1 MNDRLDLI
9 NQLNSIHDSDIR
21 QATFIPNYRNIIA
34 LIHATQVLLLPELH
48 VRNESNEAAQLN
60 ASLNAND
67 SLNTDNSLNTVA
79 SNALSTVERI
89 IFHELQSYTSN
100 SIKIREICNQFI
112 NTLPAIK
119 KLLLTDIQ
127 AIYEGDPACTS
138 KVEVTLAYPG
148 FYAMLIHRTA
158 HALYELNV
166 PLIPR
171 LMSEYAHRKTGIDIH
186 PGAKIG
192 AYFCIDHGTGIVIG
206 ETTVIGEHV
215 KLYQGVTLGAKS
227 FALDENGNPVKGGK
241 RHPNIG
247 NNVVI
252 YANATILGGETTI
265 GSGSTIAANAW
276 INRSI
281 PANTTYHFPKA

>member
-1 MNDRLDLI
+1 MNEHLDLI
-9 NQLNSIHDSDIR
+9 NKLNSIHDSDIR
-21 QATFIPNYRNIIA
+21 QATFIPNYHNIIA

-48 VRNESNEAAQLN
+48 ARNVSNDTAQLN
-60 ASLNAND
+60 ATLD
-67 SLNTDNSLNTVA
+67 TVT
-79 SNALSTVERI
+79 SNALDTIERI

-100 SIKIREICNQFI
+100 SIKIQETCNQFI
-112 NTLPAIK
+112 HKLPAIK

-227 FALDENGNPVKGGK
+227 FALDENGNPIKGGK

-265 GSGSTIAANAW
+265 GSGSIIAANAW

-281 PANTTYHFPKA
+281 PANTTYHFPKV

>member
-1 MNDRLDLI
+1 MSDRLDLI
-9 NQLNSIHDSDIR
+9 NQLNSINDSDIR

-34 LIHATQVLLLPELH
+34 LIHATQALLLPELH
-48 VRNESNEAAQLN
+48 VRNESNETTQLN
-60 ASLNAND
+60 ASLNNNA
-67 SLNTDNSLNTVA
+67 SLNTVT
-79 SNALSTVERI
+79 SNALDTIERI
-89 IFHELQSYTSN
+89 IFHELQCYTSN
-100 SIKIREICNQFI
+100 TIKIRETCNKFI
-112 NTLPAIK
+112 NTLPTIK

-127 AIYEGDPACTS
+127 AMYEGDPACKS

-148 FYAMLIHRTA
+148 FYAILIHRTA

>member
-1 MNDRLDLI
+1 MSDRLDLI
-9 NQLNSIHDSDIR
+9 NQLNSINDSDIR

-34 LIHATQVLLLPELH
+34 LIHATQALLLPELH
-48 VRNESNEAAQLN
+48 VRNESNDATQLN
-60 ASLNAND
+60 ASLNNNA
-67 SLNTDNSLNTVA
+67 SLNTVT
-79 SNALSTVERI
+79 SNALDTIERI
-89 IFHELQSYTSN
+89 IFHELQCYTSN
-100 SIKIREICNQFI
+100 TIKIRETCNQFI
-112 NTLPAIK
+112 NTLPTIK

-127 AIYEGDPACTS
+127 AMYEGDPACTS

-227 FALDENGNPVKGGK
+227 FALDENRNPVKGGK

>member
-1 MNDRLDLI
+1 MNEHLDLI
-9 NQLNSIHDSDIR
+9 NKLNSIHDSDIR

-34 LIHATQVLLLPELH
+34 LIHATQALLLPELYA
-48 VRNESNEAAQLN
+48 RNVSNDTTQLN
-60 ASLNAND
+60 A
-67 SLNTDNSLNTVA
+67 TLNTVT
-79 SNALSTVERI
+79 SNALDTIERI

-100 SIKIREICNQFI
+100 SIKIRETCNQFI
-112 NTLPAIK
+112 HKLPAIK

-227 FALDENGNPVKGGK
+227 FALDNCGNPVKGGK

-247 NNVVI
+247 DNVVI

-265 GSGSTIAANAW
+265 GSGSIIAANAW

-281 PANTTYHFPKA
+281 PANKTYHFPKA

>member
-21 QATFIPNYRNIIA
+21 QATFIPNYRNTIA

>member
-1 MNDRLDLI
+1 MSDRLDLI
-9 NQLNSIHDSDIR
+9 NQLNSINDSDIR

-34 LIHATQVLLLPELH
+34 LIHAAQALLLPELH
-48 VRNESNEAAQLN
+48 VRNESNETTQLN
-60 ASLNAND
+60 ASLNNNA
-67 SLNTDNSLNTVA
+67 SLNTVT
-79 SNALSTVERI
+79 SNALETIERI
-89 IFHELQSYTSN
+89 IFHELQCYTSN
-100 SIKIREICNQFI
+100 TIKIRETCNKFI
-112 NTLPAIK
+112 NTLPTIK

-127 AIYEGDPACTS
+127 AMYEGDPACTS

>member
-1 MNDRLDLI
+1 MSDRLDLI

-34 LIHATQVLLLPELH
+34 LIHATQSLLLPELH
-48 VRNESNEAAQLN
+48 VRNLSNDTTQLN
-60 ASLNAND
+60 I
-67 SLNTDNSLNTVA
+67 SLNTVT
-79 SNALSTVERI
+79 SNALDTIERI
-89 IFHELQSYTSN
+89 IFHELQSYTN
-100 SIKIREICNQFI
+100 DAVKIRETCNQFI
-112 NTLPAIK
+112 NTLPTIK

-227 FALDENGNPVKGGK
+227 FALDEDGNPVKGGK

-265 GSGSTIAANAW
+265 GSGSIIAANAW

>member
-34 LIHATQVLLLPELH
+34 LIHATQALLLPELH
-48 VRNESNEAAQLN
+48 VRNLSNDTTQLN
-60 ASLNAND
+60 
-67 SLNTDNSLNTVA
+67 TSLNTVTL
-79 SNALSTVERI
+79 NALDTIERI
-89 IFHELQSYTSN
+89 IFHELQSYTN
-100 SIKIREICNQFI
+100 DAAKIRETCNQFI
-112 NTLPAIK
+112 NTLPTIK

-127 AIYEGDPACTS
+127 AMYEGDPACTS

-227 FALDENGNPVKGGK
+227 FALDEDGNPVKGGK

-265 GSGSTIAANAW
+265 GSGSIIAANAW

>member
-1 MNDRLDLI
+1 MSDRLDLI
-9 NQLNSIHDSDIR
+9 NQLNSINDSDIR

-34 LIHATQVLLLPELH
+34 LIHATQALLLPELH

-60 ASLNAND
+60 ASLNNNA
-67 SLNTDNSLNTVA
+67 SLNTIA
-79 SNALSTVERI
+79 SNALDTIERI
-89 IFHELQSYTSN
+89 IFHELQCYTSN
-100 SIKIREICNQFI
+100 TIKIRETCDQFI
-112 NTLPAIK
+112 NTLPTIK

-127 AIYEGDPACTS
+127 AMHEGDPACTS

-206 ETTVIGEHV
+206 ETAVIGEHV

-227 FALDENGNPVKGGK
+227 FALDNCGNPVKGGK

>member
-1 MNDRLDLI
+1 MSDRLDLI
-9 NQLNSIHDSDIR
+9 NQLNSINDSDIR

-34 LIHATQVLLLPELH
+34 LIHATQALLLPELH
-48 VRNESNEAAQLN
+48 VRNESNETTQLN
-60 ASLNAND
+60 ASLNNNA
-67 SLNTDNSLNTVA
+67 SLNTVT
-79 SNALSTVERI
+79 SNALETIERI
-89 IFHELQSYTSN
+89 IFHELQCYTSN
-100 SIKIREICNQFI
+100 TIKIQETCNKFI
-112 NTLPAIK
+112 NTLPTIK

-127 AIYEGDPACTS
+127 AMYEGDPACTS

>member
-1 MNDRLDLI
+1 MSDRLDLI
-9 NQLNSIHDSDIR
+9 NQLNSINDSDIR

-34 LIHATQVLLLPELH
+34 LIHATQALLLPELH
-48 VRNESNEAAQLN
+48 VRNESNETTQLN
-60 ASLNAND
+60 ASLNNNA
-67 SLNTDNSLNTVA
+67 SLNTVT
-79 SNALSTVERI
+79 SNALETIERI
-89 IFHELQSYTSN
+89 IFHELQCYTSN
-100 SIKIREICNQFI
+100 TIKIRETCNKFI
-112 NTLPAIK
+112 NTLPTIK

-127 AIYEGDPACTS
+127 AMYEGDPACTS

>member
-1 MNDRLDLI
+1 MSDRLDLI
-9 NQLNSIHDSDIR
+9 NQLNSINDSDIR

-34 LIHATQVLLLPELH
+34 LIHATQALLLPELH
-48 VRNESNEAAQLN
+48 VRNESNETTQLN
-60 ASLNAND
+60 ASLNNNA
-67 SLNTDNSLNTVA
+67 SLNTVT
-79 SNALSTVERI
+79 SNALDTIERI
-89 IFHELQSYTSN
+89 IFHELQCYTSN
-100 SIKIREICNQFI
+100 TIKIRETCNKFI
-112 NTLPAIK
+112 NTLPTIK

-127 AIYEGDPACTS
+127 AMYEGDPACTS

>member
-1 MNDRLDLI
+1 MSDRLDLI

-21 QATFIPNYRNIIA
+21 QAKFIPNYRNIIA
-34 LIHATQVLLLPELH
+34 LIHATQALLLPELH
-48 VRNESNEAAQLN
+48 VRNESNETTQLN
-60 ASLNAND
+60 ASLNNNA
-67 SLNTDNSLNTVA
+67 SLNTVT
-79 SNALSTVERI
+79 SNALDTIERI
-89 IFHELQSYTSN
+89 IFHELQCYTSN
-100 SIKIREICNQFI
+100 TIQIRETCNKFI
-112 NTLPAIK
+112 NTLPTIK

-127 AIYEGDPACTS
+127 AMYEGDPACTS

>member
-34 LIHATQVLLLPELH
+34 LIHATQVLLFPELH
-48 VRNESNEAAQLN
+48 VRNESNDATQL
-60 ASLNAND
+60 ND
-67 SLNTDNSLNTVA
+67 SLNTDNSLNTIA
-79 SNALSTVERI
+79 SNALNTIERI
-89 IFHELQSYTSN
+89 IFHELQCYTSN
-100 SIKIREICNQFI
+100 TIKIRETCNQFI
-112 NTLPAIK
+112 NTLPTIK

-127 AIYEGDPACTS
+127 AIYEGDPACIS

-227 FALDENGNPVKGGK
+227 FALDDCGNPVKGGK

-265 GSGSTIAANAW
+265 GSGSIIAANAW

>member
-60 ASLNAND
+60 ASLN
-67 SLNTDNSLNTVA
+67 TDNSLNTVT
-79 SNALSTVERI
+79 SNALDTIERI
-89 IFHELQSYTSN
+89 IFHELQAYTSN
-100 SIKIREICNQFI
+100 AAEIRETCNQFI
-112 NTLPAIK
+112 NTLPTIK

-127 AIYEGDPACTS
+127 AMYEGDPACTS

-206 ETTVIGEHV
+206 ETAVIGEHV

-227 FALDENGNPVKGGK
+227 FALDNCGNPVKGGK

>member
-1 MNDRLDLI
+1 MNDHLDLI
-9 NQLNSIHDSDIR
+9 SKLNSINDSDIR

-34 LIHATQVLLLPELH
+34 LIHATQALLLPELH
-48 VRNESNEAAQLN
+48 VRNLSNDTTQLN
-60 ASLNAND
+60 
-67 SLNTDNSLNTVA
+67 TSLNTVT
-79 SNALSTVERI
+79 SNALDTIERI
-89 IFHELQSYTSN
+89 IFHELQAYTSN
-100 SIKIREICNQFI
+100 AAEIRETCNQFI

-127 AIYEGDPACTS
+127 AMYEGDPACTS

-227 FALDENGNPVKGGK
+227 FALDENGNPVKSGK

-247 NNVVI
+247 DNVVI

-265 GSGSTIAANAW
+265 GSGSIIAANAW

-281 PANTTYHFPKA
+281 PANTTYHFPKV

>member
-1 MNDRLDLI
+1 MSDRLDLI
-9 NQLNSIHDSDIR
+9 NQLNSINDSNIR

-34 LIHATQVLLLPELH
+34 LIHATQVLFLPELH
-48 VRNESNEAAQLN
+48 EHNLSNDTTQLN
-60 ASLNAND
+60 A
-67 SLNTDNSLNTVA
+67 TLNTVT
-79 SNALSTVERI
+79 SNALDTIERI
-89 IFHELQSYTSN
+89 IFHELQSYTN
-100 SIKIREICNQFI
+100 DAVKIRETCNQFI
-112 NTLPAIK
+112 NTLPTIK

-127 AIYEGDPACTS
+127 AMYEGDPACTS

-227 FALDENGNPVKGGK
+227 FALDDDGNPIKGGK

-247 NNVVI
+247 DNVVI

-265 GSGSTIAANAW
+265 GSGSIIAANAW
-276 INRSI
+276 INRSV

>member
-1 MNDRLDLI
+1 MNEHLDLI
-9 NQLNSIHDSDIR
+9 NKLNSIHDSDIR
-21 QATFIPNYRNIIA
+21 QATFIPNYHNIIA

-48 VRNESNEAAQLN
+48 ARNVSNDTAQLN
-60 ASLNAND
+60 A
-67 SLNTDNSLNTVA
+67 TLNTVT
-79 SNALSTVERI
+79 SNALDTIERI

-100 SIKIREICNQFI
+100 SIKIQETCNQFI
-112 NTLPAIK
+112 HKLPAIK

-227 FALDENGNPVKGGK
+227 FALDENGNPIKGGK

-265 GSGSTIAANAW
+265 GSGSVIAANAW

>member
-1 MNDRLDLI
+1 MSDRLDLI
-9 NQLNSIHDSDIR
+9 NQLNSINDSDIR

-34 LIHATQVLLLPELH
+34 LIHATQALLLPELH
-48 VRNESNEAAQLN
+48 VRNESNETTQLN
-60 ASLNAND
+60 ASLNNNA
-67 SLNTDNSLNTVA
+67 SLNTIA
-79 SNALSTVERI
+79 SNALDTIERI
-89 IFHELQSYTSN
+89 IFHELQCYTN
-100 SIKIREICNQFI
+100 NTIKIRETCDQFI
-112 NTLPAIK
+112 NTLPTIK

-127 AIYEGDPACTS
+127 AMYEGDPACTS

-171 LMSEYAHRKTGIDIH
+171 LMSEYAHRKTGLDIH

-192 AYFCIDHGTGIVIG
+192 AHFCIDHGTGIVIG

-227 FALDENGNPVKGGK
+227 FALDNCGNPVKGGK

-247 NNVVI
+247 DNVVI

-265 GSGSTIAANAW
+265 GSGSIIAANAW

>member
-1 MNDRLDLI
+1 MNEHLDLI
-9 NQLNSIHDSDIR
+9 NKLNSIHDSDIR
-21 QATFIPNYRNIIA
+21 QATFIPNYHNIIA

-48 VRNESNEAAQLN
+48 ARNVSNDTAQLN
-60 ASLNAND
+60 A
-67 SLNTDNSLNTVA
+67 TLNTVT
-79 SNALSTVERI
+79 SNALDTIERI

-100 SIKIREICNQFI
+100 SIKIQETCNQFI
-112 NTLPAIK
+112 HKLPAIK

-227 FALDENGNPVKGGK
+227 FALDENGNPIKGGK

-265 GSGSTIAANAW
+265 GSGSVIAANAW

-281 PANTTYHFPKA
+281 PANTTYHFPKV

>member
-1 MNDRLDLI
+1 MSDRLDLI
-9 NQLNSIHDSDIR
+9 NQLNSINDSDIR

-34 LIHATQVLLLPELH
+34 LIHATQALLLPELH
-48 VRNESNEAAQLN
+48 VRNESNDATQLN
-60 ASLNAND
+60 ASLNNNA
-67 SLNTDNSLNTVA
+67 SLNTVT
-79 SNALSTVERI
+79 SNALDTIERI
-89 IFHELQSYTSN
+89 IFHELQCCTN
-100 SIKIREICNQFI
+100 NTIKIRETCNQFI
-112 NTLPAIK
+112 NTLPTIK

-127 AIYEGDPACTS
+127 AMYEGDPACTS

-265 GSGSTIAANAW
+265 GSGSIIAANAW

>member
-1 MNDRLDLI
+1 MNDHLDLI

-34 LIHATQVLLLPELH
+34 LIHATQALLLPELH
-48 VRNESNEAAQLN
+48 VRNLSNDTTQLN
-60 ASLNAND
+60 
-67 SLNTDNSLNTVA
+67 TSLNTVT
-79 SNALSTVERI
+79 SNALDTIERI
-89 IFHELQSYTSN
+89 IFHELQAYTSN
-100 SIKIREICNQFI
+100 AAEIRETCNQFI
-112 NTLPAIK
+112 NTLPTIK
-119 KLLLTDIQ
+119 KLLLTDIK
-127 AIYEGDPACTS
+127 AMYEGDPACTS

-227 FALDENGNPVKGGK
+227 FALDEDGNPVKGGK

-265 GSGSTIAANAW
+265 GSGSIIAANAW

>member
-1 MNDRLDLI
+1 MSDRLDLI
-9 NQLNSIHDSDIR
+9 NQLNSINDSDIR

-48 VRNESNEAAQLN
+48 VRNESNETTQLN
-60 ASLNAND
+60 ASLNNNA
-67 SLNTDNSLNTVA
+67 SLNTVT
-79 SNALSTVERI
+79 SNTLETIERI
-89 IFHELQSYTSN
+89 IFHELQCYTSN
-100 SIKIREICNQFI
+100 TIKIRETCNQFI
-112 NTLPAIK
+112 NTLPTIK

-127 AIYEGDPACTS
+127 AMYEGDPACTS

>member
-1 MNDRLDLI
+1 MNDHLDLI
-9 NQLNSIHDSDIR
+9 SKLNSIHDSDIR

-34 LIHATQVLLLPELH
+34 LIHATQALLLPELH
-48 VRNESNEAAQLN
+48 VRNLSNEATQLN
-60 ASLNAND
+60 ASLN
-67 SLNTDNSLNTVA
+67 TVTL
-79 SNALSTVERI
+79 NALDTIERI
-89 IFHELQSYTSN
+89 IFHELQSYTN
-100 SIKIREICNQFI
+100 DAVKIREICNQFI
-112 NTLPAIK
+112 NTLPTIK

-127 AIYEGDPACTS
+127 AMYEGDPACTS

-227 FALDENGNPVKGGK
+227 FALDEDGNPIKGGK

-247 NNVVI
+247 DNAVI

-265 GSGSTIAANAW
+265 GSGSIIAANAW

>member
-9 NQLNSIHDSDIR
+9 NQLNSINDSDIR

-34 LIHATQVLLLPELH
+34 LIHATQALLLPELH
-48 VRNESNEAAQLN
+48 VRNESNETTQLN
-60 ASLNAND
+60 ASLNNNA
-67 SLNTDNSLNTVA
+67 SLNTVT
-79 SNALSTVERI
+79 SNALDTIERI
-89 IFHELQSYTSN
+89 IFHELQCYTSN
-100 SIKIREICNQFI
+100 TIKIRETCNKFI
-112 NTLPAIK
+112 NTLPTIK

-127 AIYEGDPACTS
+127 AMYEGDPACTS

-227 FALDENGNPVKGGK
+227 FSLDEQGNPVKGGK

-247 NNVVI
+247 DNVVI
-252 YANATILGGETTI
+252 YANATILGGQTTI
-265 GSGSTIAANAW
+265 GSGSVIAANAW

>member
-1 MNDRLDLI
+1 MSDRLDLI
-9 NQLNSIHDSDIR
+9 NQLNSINDSDIR

-34 LIHATQVLLLPELH
+34 LIHATQALLLPELH
-48 VRNESNEAAQLN
+48 VRNESNETTQLN
-60 ASLNAND
+60 ASLNNNA
-67 SLNTDNSLNTVA
+67 SLNTIA
-79 SNALSTVERI
+79 SNALDTIERI
-89 IFHELQSYTSN
+89 IFHELQCYTN
-100 SIKIREICNQFI
+100 NTIKIRETCDQFI

-192 AYFCIDHGTGIVIG
+192 AHFCIDHGTGIVIG

-227 FALDENGNPVKGGK
+227 FALDNCGNPVKGGK

-247 NNVVI
+247 DNVVI

-265 GSGSTIAANAW
+265 GSGSIITANAW

>member
-1 MNDRLDLI
+1 MNEHLDLI
-9 NQLNSIHDSDIR
+9 NKLNSIHDSDIR
-21 QATFIPNYRNIIA
+21 QATFIPNYHNIIA

-48 VRNESNEAAQLN
+48 ARNVSNDTAQLN
-60 ASLNAND
+60 A
-67 SLNTDNSLNTVA
+67 TLNTVT
-79 SNALSTVERI
+79 SNALDTIERI

-100 SIKIREICNQFI
+100 SIKIQETCNQFI
-112 NTLPAIK
+112 HKLPAIK

-206 ETTVIGEHV
+206 ETTIIGEHV

-227 FALDENGNPVKGGK
+227 FALDEDGKPVKSGK

-247 NNVVI
+247 DNVVI

-265 GSGSTIAANAW
+265 GSGSIIAANAW

>member
-1 MNDRLDLI
+1 MSDRLDLI
-9 NQLNSIHDSDIR
+9 NQLNSMNDSDIR

-34 LIHATQVLLLPELH
+34 LIHATQALLLPELH
-48 VRNESNEAAQLN
+48 VRNESNETTQLN
-60 ASLNAND
+60 ASLN
-67 SLNTDNSLNTVA
+67 TVT
-79 SNALSTVERI
+79 SNALDTIERI
-89 IFHELQSYTSN
+89 IFHELQCYTSN
-100 SIKIREICNQFI
+100 TIKIRETCNKFI
-112 NTLPAIK
+112 NTLPTIK

-127 AIYEGDPACTS
+127 AMYEGDPACTS

-227 FALDENGNPVKGGK
+227 FALDENGNPVKDGK

>member
-1 MNDRLDLI
+1 MNDHLDLI
-9 NQLNSIHDSDIR
+9 SKLNSINDSDIR

-34 LIHATQVLLLPELH
+34 LIHATQALLLPELH
-48 VRNESNEAAQLN
+48 VRNLSNDTTQLN
-60 ASLNAND
+60 TSLNNV
-67 SLNTDNSLNTVA
+67 T
-79 SNALSTVERI
+79 SNALDTIERI
-89 IFHELQSYTSN
+89 IFHELQAYTSN
-100 SIKIREICNQFI
+100 AAEIRETCNQFI
-112 NTLPAIK
+112 NTLPTIK
-119 KLLLTDIQ
+119 KLLLTDIK
-127 AIYEGDPACTS
+127 AMYEGDPACTS

-265 GSGSTIAANAW
+265 GSGSIIAANAW

>member
-48 VRNESNEAAQLN
+48 VRNESNNTTQLN
-60 ASLNAND
+60 ASLNNNA
-67 SLNTDNSLNTVA
+67 SLYTVT
-79 SNALSTVERI
+79 SNALDTIERI
-89 IFHELQSYTSN
+89 IFHELQSYTN
-100 SIKIREICNQFI
+100 DAVKIREICDQFI
-112 NTLPAIK
+112 NTLPTIK

-227 FALDENGNPVKGGK
+227 FALDDCGNPVKGGK

-247 NNVVI
+247 DNVVI

-265 GSGSTIAANAW
+265 GSGSVIAANAW

>member
-1 MNDRLDLI
+1 MSDRLDLI
-9 NQLNSIHDSDIR
+9 NQLNSINDSDIR

-34 LIHATQVLLLPELH
+34 LIHATQALLLPELH
-48 VRNESNEAAQLN
+48 VRNEINEATQLN
-60 ASLNAND
+60 ASLNNNA
-67 SLNTDNSLNTVA
+67 SSNTIA
-79 SNALSTVERI
+79 SNALDTIERI
-89 IFHELQSYTSN
+89 IFHELQCYTSN
-100 SIKIREICNQFI
+100 TIKIRETCNQFI
-112 NTLPAIK
+112 NTLPTIK

-127 AIYEGDPACTS
+127 AMYEGDPACTS

-215 KLYQGVTLGAKS
+215 KLYQGVTLGAQS
-227 FALDENGNPVKGGK
+227 FALDEDGNPIKGGK

-247 NNVVI
+247 DNVVI

-265 GSGSTIAANAW
+265 GSGSIIAANAW